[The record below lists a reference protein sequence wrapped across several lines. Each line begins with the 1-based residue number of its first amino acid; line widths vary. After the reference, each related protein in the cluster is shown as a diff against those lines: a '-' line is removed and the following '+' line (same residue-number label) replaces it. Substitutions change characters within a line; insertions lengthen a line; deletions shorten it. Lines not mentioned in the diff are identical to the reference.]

1 VSLILKVDIWIEKR
15 AIIDYGNFLR
25 KLELD
30 EGTVDLIKRIIIDEE
45 RHVDTWQDCI
55 KILESKS

>member
-1 VSLILKVDIWIEKR
+1 LCVLKADIWIEKR
-15 AIIDYGNFLR
+15 AIRDYGNFLR

-30 EGTVDLIKRIIIDEE
+30 EGTVDLIERIIIDED
-45 RHVDTWQDCI
+45 RHVDTWQNCR